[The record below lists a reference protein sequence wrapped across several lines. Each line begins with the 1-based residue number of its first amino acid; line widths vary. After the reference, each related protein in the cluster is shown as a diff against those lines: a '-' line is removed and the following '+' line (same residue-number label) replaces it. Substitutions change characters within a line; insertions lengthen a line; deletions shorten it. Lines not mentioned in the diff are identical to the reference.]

1 MIFWIL
7 AWLLV
12 DFRPIYYTLVFIWM
26 IAGGTFMAVPIAFW
40 LVGVVVNNDKLEG
53 PLLWQFTT
61 QSVMWVAHI
70 VIHIVFMDGLALWTG
85 APADTCP
92 AG

>member
-7 AWLLV
+7 AWVLV

-40 LVGVVVNNDKLEG
+40 LIGVVVNNDKLEG
-53 PLLWQFTT
+53 TLLWQFTT

-70 VIHIVFMDGLALWTG
+70 IIHIVFMDGLALWTG
-85 APADTCP
+85 APTDTCP

>member
-40 LVGVVVNNDKLEG
+40 LVGVKRSHGVVGKYNLPMG
-53 PLLWQFTT
+53 F
-61 QSVMWVAHI
+61 
-70 VIHIVFMDGLALWTG
+70 G
-85 APADTCP
+85 
-92 AG
+92 